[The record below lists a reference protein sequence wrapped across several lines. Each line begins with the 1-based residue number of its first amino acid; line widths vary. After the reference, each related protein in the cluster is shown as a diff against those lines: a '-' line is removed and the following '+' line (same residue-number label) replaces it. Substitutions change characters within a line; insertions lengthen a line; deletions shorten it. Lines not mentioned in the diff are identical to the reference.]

1 MGSLL
6 PDLRYGARMLL
17 KKPGFTL
24 IAVITLALGIGANT
38 AIFSVVYAL
47 LLRPLPYREPERLVM
62 LAEKSLA
69 GQQGRRWTISYPN
82 FSDWRER
89 AQSFEGLASVRGQ
102 SFNLTGDERAAQLRG
117 RTVNWNFFQL
127 LGAQPQIGRLFAAED
142 DRYGAPRTAIISNGL
157 WKERFGGDAN
167 VIGRKLLLDGQ
178 PYEVLGVLPPGFEYF
193 RADDLFVPIG
203 LFLDP
208 QTSFMDRGSQMGLYA
223 VARLKQGVTVEQA
236 SNEMAMIA
244 GQLEREYPAVNSG
257 RSAMAEPLQD
267 VMSEN
272 VRQSLWVLLGA
283 VGFILLIA
291 CVNVANL
298 LLAHAADRQKEIAL
312 RLALGAGRW
321 RIVRQL
327 LSEALLIA
335 GLGGVTGLLAG
346 SWMLEGL
353 LALAPENIPQLGR
366 AGMNYAVLSF
376 TLGVTAL
383 TIALCGLAP
392 ALSASRA
399 DLNAALKEGGRSSAG
414 SSRDGIRKSLL
425 VIEVSLA
432 LVLLVGAGLL
442 VRSMVRLL
450 GVDPGFNAE
459 NLLTMRLTLAGQTYA
474 APRRLAFYDECVA
487 RISAQ
492 PGVRAA
498 ALTLSLPIDGS
509 YWNSV
514 FIAADKPVP
523 PRPDLP
529 NSAFAP
535 VSANYFEAMG
545 IRLLKGRGF
554 TSADTGDSTKVVVIN
569 ETLARRIWPGEDPI
583 GKRLKQGWPE
593 SQSPWREVVGVVA
606 DVKLN
611 GVERDTPMQT
621 YLPLVQEPARSVGLV
636 VRTVGDPLVEGDAV
650 ERAIHSIDK
659 DLPVSAIRSMEQLL
673 GISMAQ
679 RRLTLT
685 LLLSFAALALLLA
698 GVGIYGV
705 ISYSVRRR
713 THELGIRMA
722 LGAQRRDVLKL
733 ILTQGLKLAL
743 IGVVI
748 GLLTAFAL
756 TRWMETLLFNVRP
769 TDPLTFGVIAF
780 VLLLVALFA
789 CWLPARRATKVDPM
803 VALRCE

>member
-1 MGSLL
+1 
-6 PDLRYGARMLL
+6 
-17 KKPGFTL
+17 
-24 IAVITLALGIGANT
+24 
-38 AIFSVVYAL
+38 
-47 LLRPLPYREPERLVM
+47 
-62 LAEKSLA
+62 
-69 GQQGRRWTISYPN
+69 
-82 FSDWRER
+82 
-89 AQSFEGLASVRGQ
+89 
-102 SFNLTGDERAAQLRG
+102 
-117 RTVNWNFFQL
+117 
-127 LGAQPQIGRLFAAED
+127 
-142 DRYGAPRTAIISNGL
+142 
-157 WKERFGGDAN
+157 
-167 VIGRKLLLDGQ
+167 
-178 PYEVLGVLPPGFEYF
+178 
-193 RADDLFVPIG
+193 
-203 LFLDP
+203 
-208 QTSFMDRGSQMGLYA
+208 
-223 VARLKQGVTVEQA
+223 
-236 SNEMAMIA
+236 
-244 GQLEREYPAVNSG
+244 
-257 RSAMAEPLQD
+257 MAEPLQD
-267 VMSEN
+267 VMSES
-272 VRQSLWVLLGA
+272 VRRSLWVLLGA

-298 LLAHAADRQKEIAL
+298 LLAAAAERQKEIAL

-327 LSEALLIA
+327 LSETLLIA

-376 TLGVTAL
+376 TLGVAAL

-399 DLNAALKEGGRSSAG
+399 NLNTALKEGGRSSAG
-414 SSRDGIRKSLL
+414 SSRERIRKSLL

-636 VRTVGDPLVEGDAV
+636 VRTVGNPLVEGDAV

-705 ISYSVRRR
+705 ISYSVRQR

-769 TDPLTFGVIAF
+769 TDPLTFAVIAV

>member
-1 MGSLL
+1 
-6 PDLRYGARMLL
+6 MLL

-24 IAVITLALGIGANT
+24 IAVVTLALGIGANT

-127 LGAQPQIGRLFAAED
+127 LGVQPQIGRLFAAED

-193 RADDLFVPIG
+193 RADDLFAPIG

-346 SWMLEGL
+346 SWMMEGL
-353 LALAPENIPQLGR
+353 LALAPDNIPQLNR
-366 AGMNYAVLSF
+366 VGMNYAVLSF
-376 TLGVTAL
+376 TLAAAAL
-383 TIALCGLAP
+383 TSVLCGLAP

-399 DLNAALKEGGRSSAG
+399 DLNAALKDGARSAT
-414 SSRDGIRKSLL
+414 SSRERVRKSLL
-425 VIEVSLA
+425 VVEVGLA
-432 LVLLVGAGLL
+432 LTLLMGAGLL

-450 GVDPGFNAE
+450 NVDPGFNAE
-459 NLLTMRLTLAGQTYA
+459 NLLTMRLTLAGEAYNE
-474 APRRLAFYDECVA
+474 PRRMAFYDECLAQV
-487 RISAQ
+487 SAL

-509 YWNSV
+509 FWNSV

-523 PRPDLP
+523 PRPNLP
-529 NSAFAP
+529 NSAYTP

-554 TSADTGDSTKVVVIN
+554 NSADRGDSAKVVVIN

-583 GKRLKQGWPE
+583 GKRVKQGWPE
-593 SQSPWREVVGVVA
+593 SQAPWREVVGVVA

-611 GVERDTPMQT
+611 GLERDTPMQT
-621 YLPLVQEPARSVGLV
+621 YMPLVQEPWRQVGLA
-636 VRTVGDPLVEGDAV
+636 VRTVGDPLNAANAVEG
-650 ERAIHSIDK
+650 AIHSIDK
-659 DLPVSAIRSMEQLL
+659 DLPVSTIRSMEQLL
-673 GISMAQ
+673 GISLAQ
-679 RRLTLT
+679 RRLTMT

-698 GVGIYGV
+698 SVGIYGV
-705 ISYSVRRR
+705 ISYSVRQR
-713 THELGIRMA
+713 TRELGIRMA
-722 LGAQRRDVLKL
+722 LGAKRRDVLKM
-733 ILTQGLKLAL
+733 ILAQGLKLAL
-743 IGVVI
+743 IGVAI
-748 GLLTAFAL
+748 GLLAAFAL

-769 TDPLTFGVIAF
+769 ADPLTFAVIPA
-780 VLLLVALFA
+780 VLLLVALIA
-789 CWLPARRATKVDPM
+789 CWIPARRATKVDPM

>member
-1 MGSLL
+1 
-6 PDLRYGARMLL
+6 MLL
-17 KKPGFTL
+17 RKPGFTL
-24 IAVITLALGIGANT
+24 IAVVTLALGIGANT

-62 LAEKSLA
+62 LAEKSRA

-127 LGAQPQIGRLFAAED
+127 LGAQPQIGHLFAAED

-346 SWMLEGL
+346 SWMMEGL
-353 LALAPENIPQLGR
+353 LALAPDNIPQLGR
-366 AGMNYAVLSF
+366 VGMNYAVLSF
-376 TLGVTAL
+376 TLAAAAL
-383 TIALCGLAP
+383 TSVLCGLAP

-399 DLNAALKEGGRSSAG
+399 DLNAALKDGARSAT
-414 SSRDGIRKSLL
+414 SSRERVRKSLL
-425 VIEVSLA
+425 VVEVGLA
-432 LVLLVGAGLL
+432 LTLLMGAGLL

-450 GVDPGFNAE
+450 NVDPGFNAE
-459 NLLTMRLTLAGQTYA
+459 NLLTMRLTLAGEAYNE
-474 APRRLAFYDECVA
+474 PRRMAFYDECLA
-487 RISAQ
+487 RVGAL

-509 YWNSV
+509 FWNSV

-523 PRPDLP
+523 PRPNLP
-529 NSAFAP
+529 NSAYTP

-554 TSADTGDSTKVVVIN
+554 NSADRGDSAKVVVIN

-583 GKRLKQGWPE
+583 GKRVKQGWPE
-593 SQSPWREVVGVVA
+593 SQAPWREVVGVVA

-611 GVERDTPMQT
+611 GLERDTPMQT
-621 YLPLVQEPARSVGLV
+621 YMPLVQEPWRQVGLA
-636 VRTVGDPLVEGDAV
+636 VRTVGDPLNAANAVEG
-650 ERAIHSIDK
+650 AIHSIDK
-659 DLPVSAIRSMEQLL
+659 DLPVSTIRSMEQLL
-673 GISMAQ
+673 GISLAQ
-679 RRLTLT
+679 RRLTMT

-698 GVGIYGV
+698 SVGIYGV
-705 ISYSVRRR
+705 ISYSVRQR
-713 THELGIRMA
+713 TRELGIRMA
-722 LGAQRRDVLKL
+722 LGAKRRDVLKM
-733 ILTQGLKLAL
+733 ILAQGLKLAL
-743 IGVVI
+743 IGVAI
-748 GLLTAFAL
+748 GLLAAFAL

-769 TDPLTFGVIAF
+769 ADPLTFAVIPA
-780 VLLLVALFA
+780 VLLLVALIA
-789 CWLPARRATKVDPM
+789 CWIPARRATKVDPM